1 MLLGEFVL
9 ALMPLRTRLAR
20 GALFGAAAHAVG
32 TAKARELGSE
42 EGVIA
47 SLTMMIAGVVMV
59 LIAPVIGSLLGS
71 AFG

>member
-1 MLLGEFVL
+1 MTAIPQG
-9 ALMPLRTRLAR
+9 RTRRA
-20 GALFGAAAHAVG
+20 ALVTSICVCALTG
-32 TAKARELGSE
+32 TAVLSGCGSE